1 MAIFTK
7 NPKFDWIFRCGL
19 KGLCPRCAKASMFNG
34 WLKLQKTCPECGLN
48 YDFANADDGP
58 AFFALCITAFPLT
71 FLVVWVEVAFSPP
84 WWVHVITSIPI
95 LGLGCLATLRPFKGW
110 LVASQYV
117 NNAIEAG
124 TESLWAQLNAR
135 KNDEDTPGL

>member
-58 AFFALCITAFPLT
+58 AFFALCIGWYWLTSHRARTVCLFRWIYGTNVMGRRKRDPTAT
-71 FLVVWVEVAFSPP
+71 NSTDVA
-84 WWVHVITSIPI
+84 
-95 LGLGCLATLRPFKGW
+95 GARLRK
-110 LVASQYV
+110 V
-117 NNAIEAG
+117 
-124 TESLWAQLNAR
+124 
-135 KNDEDTPGL
+135 